1 MKLADFILS
10 HDGDDLAALALA
22 RGRYAGELEAD
33 GGGLGGSSGGSSG
46 GGSGAGLVG
55 GLSGGSGAGLASGGG
70 LGAGLASGRRA
81 GEAAFDLALTTLE
94 VRRKLRDKVP
104 QWHAVPSLVYPLR
117 ISGEQCSSSATAR
130 YKASVA
136 LAASQQALWAQN
148 ACCHVSSDAAASTCG
163 QKCLPGGCIADL
175 TGGLGVDSWAFA
187 QVFREVLYNE
197 MRPELADAAV
207 HNFRELGVTNIQVRN
222 CALVPSGM
230 ASADRPENG
239 RTVSEILGPFRP
251 DILFL
256 DPARRAAD
264 GRKVFRLED
273 CQPDVLSLLPE
284 LLSAC
289 PRLLLKLS
297 PMADI
302 TLVCKQLGCVREVHV
317 VSADGECKELLLLLE
332 AGWAG
337 PRTLTVVED
346 GAVMQVP
353 VVGNV
358 AGNVPC
364 AVPGVVPGV
373 VPDVVPG
380 AMIQVPVAGDAP
392 GAVMAGTLSAPPSAG
407 NLLFEPG
414 KALLK
419 AGAFDLPCTF
429 GLSKLGRHTHL
440 YVGAAIPEALR
451 PFGKCFRLLEALP
464 LDKRGMR
471 TIGQKYLRA
480 DVTARN
486 IPLTSDQLRRKLG
499 VADGGPVHVFG
510 VRIDSLS
517 ANYLL
522 LTVPC

>member
-1 MKLADFILS
+1 M
-10 HDGDDLAALALA
+10 
-22 RGRYAGELEAD
+22 
-33 GGGLGGSSGGSSG
+33 
-46 GGSGAGLVG
+46 
-55 GLSGGSGAGLASGGG
+55 
-70 LGAGLASGRRA
+70 
-81 GEAAFDLALTTLE
+81 
-94 VRRKLRDKVP
+94 
-104 QWHAVPSLVYPLR
+104 
-117 ISGEQCSSSATAR
+117 
-130 YKASVA
+130 
-136 LAASQQALWAQN
+136 
-148 ACCHVSSDAAASTCG
+148 
-163 QKCLPGGCIADL
+163 
-175 TGGLGVDSWAFA
+175 DSWAFA

-297 PMADI
+297 PMTDI

-332 AGWAG
+332 TGWAG
-337 PRTLTVVED
+337 PHTLTVVED

-353 VVGNV
+353 EPG
-358 AGNVPC
+358 
-364 AVPGVVPGV
+364 AVPGV
-373 VPDVVPG
+373 
-380 AMIQVPVAGDAP
+380 M
-392 GAVMAGTLSAPPSAG
+392 MAGTLPASHSPGTLSASHSAGTLPASHSAGSLSAPPSAG
-407 NLLFEPG
+407 DLLFEPG

-471 TIGQKYLRA
+471 TIGQKYPRA

-510 VRIDSLS
+510 VRIDALS

-522 LTVPC
+522 LTTPC

>member
-1 MKLADFILS
+1 M
-10 HDGDDLAALALA
+10 
-22 RGRYAGELEAD
+22 
-33 GGGLGGSSGGSSG
+33 
-46 GGSGAGLVG
+46 
-55 GLSGGSGAGLASGGG
+55 
-70 LGAGLASGRRA
+70 
-81 GEAAFDLALTTLE
+81 
-94 VRRKLRDKVP
+94 
-104 QWHAVPSLVYPLR
+104 
-117 ISGEQCSSSATAR
+117 
-130 YKASVA
+130 
-136 LAASQQALWAQN
+136 
-148 ACCHVSSDAAASTCG
+148 
-163 QKCLPGGCIADL
+163 
-175 TGGLGVDSWAFA
+175 DSWAFA
-187 QVFREVLYNE
+187 QVFGEVLYNE

-273 CQPDVLSLLPE
+273 CQPDVLRLLPE

-302 TLVCKQLGCVREVHV
+302 TLVCNQLGCVWEVHV

-346 GAVMQVP
+346 GVVMGLGTEVP
-353 VVGNV
+353 EPSLRDPSHTSPLRG
-358 AGNVPC
+358 C
-364 AVPGVVPGV
+364 
-373 VPDVVPG
+373 
-380 AMIQVPVAGDAP
+380 
-392 GAVMAGTLSAPPSAG
+392 LWAPPSYVAEG
-407 NLLFEPG
+407 GHGFGDLCPQSFQLLFEPG

-471 TIGQKYLRA
+471 TIGQKYPRA

-486 IPLTSDQLRRKLG
+486 IPLTSDQLRVKLG
-499 VADGGPVHVFG
+499 VRSGGDVHIFG
-510 VRIDSLS
+510 LHSDALHS
-517 ANYLL
+517 NLL
-522 LTVPC
+522 LVARRA